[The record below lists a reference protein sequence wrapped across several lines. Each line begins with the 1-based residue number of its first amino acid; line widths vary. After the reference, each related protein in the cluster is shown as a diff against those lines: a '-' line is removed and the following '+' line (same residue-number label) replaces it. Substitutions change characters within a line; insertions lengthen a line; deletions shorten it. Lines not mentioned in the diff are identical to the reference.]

1 MSGQLTHI
9 LQILRQIEKQSRDIL
24 HEWEDGKDVAAFG
37 RNAHAFSAV
46 LASVGRIVPQEIYAA
61 YQDFFDSFCV
71 FCGQCRET
79 DFMRAHMDDMVSSL
93 RLTAECIEDMCDKCS
108 GRIRTCVCCG
118 RETIYRPA
126 DGSDEDG
133 LVCPVC
139 GADGQ
144 ARLIVSFLKKER
156 LRDAAEGT
164 RVLQIAPAAVVGQW
178 ITQYCPQTVYEA
190 AELFRSEKSVS
201 NDLQNIN
208 GIADEAYDL
217 IICSGVSQ
225 AAWRESKVVDELWR
239 ILKPTGRVL
248 FAMQE
253 SPEEEAAGR
262 VKERFCIHSFGEAYF
277 GQPLL
282 EQCAVQN
289 TCALYMMT
297 KTADVPAGLAE
308 RVVVD
313 ETLCRE
319 GPLVSVI
326 MSCYNHEPFVAA
338 AIESVIGQ
346 TYQNIEF
353 IVADDAST
361 DRTPEIMKRYASH
374 YAKAIY
380 FEENYGGRSEY
391 LQQFATGRY
400 IALMH
405 SDDVW
410 DRDKLAMQVAY
421 MEQHDECGACLTWCM
436 YTDENLEETDE
447 TIFLRK
453 NRSSAAWMNYFWN
466 HGNALCNPS
475 SLMRREIVGNLRK
488 NPCSQ
493 LPDFFK
499 WVDVVQHTTIHIIPR
514 VLIWMR
520 RYHRDGRENTS
531 AYSRENDMCS
541 MAEQGANWLYVI
553 RDMEADFFRRA
564 FGAEMID
571 PQADTEEEIRCEKY
585 FLLLSHPDIFVQYSA
600 MCYFSEIFDGVQEC
614 MENKY
619 HYSYKEFRRDLL
631 EKGLGA
637 ALISEGKKNR
647 NENG

>member
-1 MSGQLTHI
+1 
-9 LQILRQIEKQSRDIL
+9 
-24 HEWEDGKDVAAFG
+24 
-37 RNAHAFSAV
+37 
-46 LASVGRIVPQEIYAA
+46 
-61 YQDFFDSFCV
+61 
-71 FCGQCRET
+71 
-79 DFMRAHMDDMVSSL
+79 
-93 RLTAECIEDMCDKCS
+93 
-108 GRIRTCVCCG
+108 
-118 RETIYRPA
+118 
-126 DGSDEDG
+126 
-133 LVCPVC
+133 
-139 GADGQ
+139 
-144 ARLIVSFLKKER
+144 
-156 LRDAAEGT
+156 
-164 RVLQIAPAAVVGQW
+164 
-178 ITQYCPQTVYEA
+178 
-190 AELFRSEKSVS
+190 
-201 NDLQNIN
+201 
-208 GIADEAYDL
+208 
-217 IICSGVSQ
+217 
-225 AAWRESKVVDELWR
+225 
-239 ILKPTGRVL
+239 
-248 FAMQE
+248 
-253 SPEEEAAGR
+253 
-262 VKERFCIHSFGEAYF
+262 
-277 GQPLL
+277 
-282 EQCAVQN
+282 
-289 TCALYMMT
+289 
-297 KTADVPAGLAE
+297 
-308 RVVVD
+308 
-313 ETLCRE
+313 
-319 GPLVSVI
+319 

-410 DRDKLAMQVAY
+410 DRNKLAMQVAY

-475 SLMRREIVGNLRK
+475 SLIRREIVNDLRK

-493 LPDFFK
+493 LPDYFK
-499 WVDVVQHTTIHIIPR
+499 WVDVVQHTTIHIVPR

-531 AYSRENDMCS
+531 AYSRENDMRS

-553 RDMEADFFRRA
+553 RDMEADFFRQA
-564 FGAEMID
+564 FGAEMIN

-585 FLLLSHPDIFVQYSA
+585 FLMLSHPDIFVQYSA

-614 MENKY
+614 MEKKY

-647 NENG
+647 NENR